1 MSADTANTKQSKY
14 MSLLVNAWILI
25 PVFVYFNLINTYAQN
40 IPMKDDYDAV
50 LGFLNHFRDA
60 SFSEKIQLLFSQHNE
75 HRIFASRLVYAI
87 YYIITGTA
95 NFKSFAI
102 IANLQLAAAF
112 LVFAYII
119 KQLGIKYWNVVALI
133 AGFCIMDHS
142 SYENGIMAMAGMQ
155 NFGVVALFMLTLYF
169 YSKDSKQAL
178 VLGGVFQ
185 FLTIYSSGNGMIAAF
200 FIMLYCLLCGTKLQK
215 ITSAA
220 ILLVFAPLYFVGYA
234 QPARPAGHTF
244 DLGVVINYF
253 LSMAG
258 SHFAFGE
265 TTNTE
270 NANVVGAFFLIL
282 TFALLPYSKTMF
294 RDKKLML
301 LLTVLAF
308 MLASMAT
315 TALFRANLGTELY
328 YSSRYLI
335 YSHFFIAIALVV
347 VTLRF
352 KEKQTIFW
360 PALGI
365 FAIIVLSAYK
375 NNYAY
380 GEANYEKES
389 NRMLYM
395 PYYYP
400 GPHENAQKI
409 ADESCK
415 NGIYCLQDEK

>member
-1 MSADTANTKQSKY
+1 MKEPNPETKSALQKY
-14 MSLLVNAWILI
+14 LYNAWILI
-25 PVFVYFNLINTYAQN
+25 PVLIYFNVVNRYIVN
-40 IPMKDDYDAV
+40 IPMKDDYDAI
-50 LGFLNHFRDA
+50 LGFLNNFREAD
-60 SFSEKIQLLFSQHNE
+60 FSQKIHLLFSQHNE
-75 HRIFASRLVYAI
+75 HRIFASRLVYAL
-87 YYIITGTA
+87 YYILTGTA

-102 IANLQLAAAF
+102 IANLQLTAAF
-112 LVFAYII
+112 LVFAYVI

-133 AGFCIMDHS
+133 AGFCIMDLS

-155 NFGVVALFMLTLYF
+155 NFGVIALFMLTLYF
-169 YSKDSKQAL
+169 YSKDGKRDL
-178 VLGGVFQ
+178 VFAGIFQ
-185 FLTIYSSGNGMIAAF
+185 FLTIYSSGNGIIAAF
-200 FIMLYCLLCGTKLQK
+200 LIVLYCLLCGNKMQK

-220 ILLVFAPLYFVGYA
+220 VMLVFAPLYFVGYV
-234 QPARPAGHTF
+234 QPARPAGHAF
-244 DLGVVINYF
+244 DLGVVFNYF
-253 LSMAG
+253 LSMTG

-282 TFALLPYSKTMF
+282 TLALLPYGKTMF

-301 LLTVLAF
+301 LLTVMAF
-308 MLASMAT
+308 ILSSMAT

-347 VTLRF
+347 VALRF

-360 PALGI
+360 PAVGI
-365 FAIIVLSAYK
+365 FALIVLSAYK
-375 NNYAY
+375 NNYTY
-380 GEANYEKES
+380 GEANYDKEMQ
-389 NRMLYM
+389 RMLYM

-400 GPHENAQKI
+400 GPPENAQKI
-409 ADESCK
+409 AEESCK

>member
-1 MSADTANTKQSKY
+1 MSVDTANTKQSKY
-14 MSLLVNAWILI
+14 MNLLMNAWILI
-25 PVFVYFNLINTYAQN
+25 PVFIYFNLLNNYAQN
-40 IPMKDDYDAV
+40 IPMKDDYDAI

-60 SFSEKIQLLFSQHNE
+60 GFSEKIHLLFSQHNE
-75 HRIFASRLVYAI
+75 HRIFASRLVYVI
-87 YYIITGTA
+87 YYVLTGTA

-102 IANLQLAAAF
+102 IANLELTAAF
-112 LVFAYII
+112 LVFVYVI
-119 KQLGIKYWNVVALI
+119 KQLDIKYWNVVALI
-133 AGFCIMDHS
+133 AGFCIMDSS

-155 NFGVVALFMLTLYF
+155 NFGVIALFMLTLYF
-169 YSKDSKQAL
+169 YSKDTKQAL
-178 VLGGVFQ
+178 IVAGIFQ
-185 FLTIYSSGNGMIAAF
+185 FLTIYASGNGIIAAF
-200 FIMLYCLLCGTKLQK
+200 FIVLYCLLCGSKMQK

-220 ILLVFAPLYFVGYA
+220 ILLVFAPLYFVGYT
-234 QPARPAGHTF
+234 QPARPAGHAF

-253 LSMAG
+253 LSMVG

-265 TTNTE
+265 TTNIE

-282 TFALLPYSKTMF
+282 TLALLPYRKTMF

-301 LLTVLAF
+301 LLAVMAF
-308 MLASMAT
+308 ILASMAT

-347 VTLRF
+347 VAFRF

-360 PALGI
+360 PTLGI
-365 FAIIVLSAYK
+365 FAIILLGAYK

-400 GPHENAQKI
+400 GPPENAQKI
-409 ADESCK
+409 AEESCK
-415 NGIYCLQDEK
+415 NGIYCIQDEK